1 MAASGFL
8 ISKTNE
14 RQNLLRANMMKTN
27 LLVLFA
33 DTMSGCPFGVQRMAK
48 TATIAPCLSGNDSSL
63 FVVMEGEC
71 LTGC

>member
-8 ISKTNE
+8 ISKKNE

-33 DTMSGCPFGVQRMAK
+33 DTMSGCPSGVQRMAK
-48 TATIAPCLSGNDSSL
+48 TATIAPVCRAMIAVFLWLWRVSA
-63 FVVMEGEC
+63 
-71 LTGC
+71 